1 MRNKYASHKENIDKF
16 KQSIFDNFSYKIVAL
31 IISLILWLSLL
42 NKREFI
48 ATKELD
54 VDIIAAPHLT
64 ITAQTY
70 DRLRVKVSGA
80 QPLLKKFK
88 ESSQIVAFDM
98 SDKPPGYY
106 NIDVSTSKIEVPK
119 GIKIIA
125 IRPSSIHVEISEN
138 KTSH

>member
-1 MRNKYASHKENIDKF
+1 MRNKYAHHKENIDKF

-54 VDIIAAPHLT
+54 VDIITAPNLT
-64 ITAQTY
+64 ISAQTY
-70 DRLRVKVSGA
+70 DRLRVKVSGP

-98 SDKPPGYY
+98 SDKPSGYY
-106 NIDVSTSKIEVPK
+106 NIDVSTSKIDVPK
-119 GIKIIA
+119 GLKVIA
-125 IRPSSIHVEISEN
+125 IRPGSIHVEITEN
-138 KTSH
+138 KSEK